1 VATFRCVCNGLR
13 LYAIDNSTHTKYYQ
27 VIHILKDE
35 RMRKPL
41 WQIKWHVWFFI
52 TAIAWAVLTVG
63 GTIVVRAYMPP
74 KGQTITAPIPG
85 LTVGA
90 YMLEAGQLF
99 GALAVLAVVIGILVL
114 LYEIVQNSKTS
125 DEKLEVLTQLLTR
138 QRNLIAQISH
148 GVRLSEAAK
157 AIVFRDMDR
166 QSLREAVLE
175 KLHQQDFD
183 ATNSII
189 DNIAQ
194 RPGYE
199 ELVKQLRS
207 ETELYRNAT
216 EDERLNQVV
225 QHIDRL
231 CALYEWGKAKEQI
244 DRLLKSHPDSPKVQ
258 ELPQILAD
266 RKEARK
272 HELLAAWDAAIKRQA
287 TDESLEILR
296 ELDGYLTPNEG
307 LALQESARDVFRTKL
322 HNMGVEFS
330 LAVTG
335 KRWAQAY
342 SIGQQIISDF
352 PNSRM
357 AQEIREKIDVI
368 KSKI

>member
-1 VATFRCVCNGLR
+1 
-13 LYAIDNSTHTKYYQ
+13 
-27 VIHILKDE
+27 
-35 RMRKPL
+35 MRKPL
-41 WQIKWHVWFFI
+41 WQIKWHFVFFI
-52 TAIAWAVLTVG
+52 AAVAGAIVNVVGVNAARILQNQTLLNISVTAWQLLLAATSL
-63 GTIVVRAYMPP
+63 IV
-74 KGQTITAPIPG
+74 I
-85 LTVGA
+85 
-90 YMLEAGQLF
+90 F
-99 GALAVLAVVIGILVL
+99 GVLVL
-114 LYEIVQNSKTS
+114 LYELVQNGKAG
-125 DEKLEVLTQLLTR
+125 DEKLEILTQLLTQ

-216 EDERLNQVV
+216 EDERLNQVIG
-225 QHIDRL
+225 HINRL
-231 CALYEWGKAKEQI
+231 CALYEWSKAREQI
-244 DRLLKSHPDSPKVQ
+244 DRLLKSHSDSPKVQ

-266 RKEARK
+266 KKEARK
-272 HELLAAWDAAIKRQA
+272 HELLAAWDSAIKRQA
-287 TDESLEILR
+287 TDEGLEILR
-296 ELDGYLTPNEG
+296 ELDSYLTPNEG

-335 KRWAQAY
+335 KRWAQAL
-342 SIGQQIISDF
+342 SIGQQIIADF

>member
-1 VATFRCVCNGLR
+1 M
-13 LYAIDNSTHTKYYQ
+13 K
-27 VIHILKDE
+27 
-35 RMRKPL
+35 KPL
-41 WQIKWHVWFFI
+41 WQIKWHFWLI
-52 TAIAWAVLTVG
+52 YS
-63 GTIVVRAYMPP
+63 IVVWAALNYGGRLLVSTYMPP
-74 KGQTITAPIPG
+74 KGTTVTAVPMG
-85 LTVGA
+85 VTA
-90 YMLEAGQLF
+90 
-99 GALAVLAVVIGILVL
+99 GALLMWISQYLPVFVIAFAVLVL
-114 LYEIVQNSKTS
+114 LYELVQNGKAS
-125 DEKLEVLTQLLTR
+125 DEKLEILTQLLTR

-189 DNIAQ
+189 NNIAQ

-207 ETELYRNAT
+207 EAELYRNAT

-231 CALYEWGKAKEQI
+231 CAMYEWSKAREQI
-244 DRLLKSHPDSPKVQ
+244 DRLLKSHSDSPKVQ

-272 HELLAAWDAAIKRQA
+272 HELLAAWDNAIKKQA

-296 ELDGYLTPNEG
+296 ELDSYLTPNEG

-322 HNMGVEFS
+322 HKLGVDFS

-335 KRWAQAY
+335 KHWAQAVQ
-342 SIGQQIISDF
+342 IGEQIMRDF

-357 AQEIREKIDVI
+357 AQEIREKIDVL
-368 KSKI
+368 KSKL

>member
-1 VATFRCVCNGLR
+1 
-13 LYAIDNSTHTKYYQ
+13 
-27 VIHILKDE
+27 
-35 RMRKPL
+35 MRKPL
-41 WQIKWHVWFFI
+41 WQIKWHVCFLI
-52 TAIAWAVLTVG
+52 TVIAWAVLTVG
-63 GTIVVRAYMPP
+63 GQIIVRAYMPP

-90 YMLEAGQLF
+90 YMLQIGQLL

-114 LYEIVQNSKTS
+114 LYELVQNGKAG
-125 DEKLEVLTQLLTR
+125 DEKLEIITQLMTR

-175 KLHQQDFD
+175 KLHQQEFD
-183 ATNSII
+183 ATNAII
-189 DNIAQ
+189 ENIAQ

-207 ETELYRNAT
+207 EAELYRNAT
-216 EDERLNQVV
+216 EDERLTQII

-231 CALYEWGKAKEQI
+231 CALYEWTKAREQI

-258 ELPQILAD
+258 ELPALLAD

-272 HELLAAWDAAIKRQA
+272 HELLAAWDSAVKQQA

-296 ELDGYLTPNEG
+296 ELDSYLTPNEG
-307 LALQESARDVFRTKL
+307 LALQESARDIFRTKL
-322 HNMGVEFS
+322 HNLGVEFS

-335 KRWAQAY
+335 KHWAQAY
-342 SIGQQIISDF
+342 DIGQQIIADF

-357 AQEIREKIDVI
+357 SQEIREKIDVI